1 MECDMIAMKVI
12 EQMCADWWTER
23 SGRAG
28 GGVTHPWAAE
38 RAGGETRGRAA
49 DGSWPVRTQTIK
61 HTVRRRLQLRG
72 DRKWEQGADEHTQL

>member
-1 MECDMIAMKVI
+1 MIAMKVI

-38 RAGGETRGRAA
+38 RAGGETRGRSA
-49 DGSWPVRTQTIK
+49 DGS
-61 HTVRRRLQLRG
+61 
-72 DRKWEQGADEHTQL
+72 